1 MTATPGDR
9 ELDELVHRAEAALR
23 RQESEVAEVLAG
35 VERAKA
41 LTERARVEIEQE
53 RAQDAADRRAEE
65 DEARRGEHGPD
76 RQVLQRRLD
85 AEQTTWRA
93 VLSGADEHE
102 SAVAY
107 REAVGVQARAVVDR
121 LREEDP
127 EWGAAFDR
135 FGPDS
140 PVEFP
145 ERPVD
150 DRIDPLRP
158 GALGQTGHTEPPRG
172 PGHGSDGPRRPP
184 NGGGVW

>member
-1 MTATPGDR
+1 MTTSPGDR

-23 RQESEVAEVLAG
+23 RQESDIAEVLAG

-65 DEARRGEHGPD
+65 DQARRGEHGHD

-85 AEQTTWRA
+85 AEQTTWQA

-140 PVEFP
+140 PVDFP
-145 ERPVD
+145 DPPVD

-158 GALGQTGHTEPPRG
+158 DALGPHGDTEPPRG
-172 PGHGSDGPRRPP
+172 PGNGSGPRRPP
-184 NGGGVW
+184 GGGGVW